1 MRPYEGFNG
10 PKSIFKLNII
20 EQREMTDRLCLF
32 FLIVFLG
39 GSLLHGIVL
48 FSLGNLD
55 RISNGYDF
63 REEICGINGL
73 VNQPY
78 LYYLEP
84 SVDLNIAIC
93 VSECPTSTGL
103 DICLYD
109 IDHFTVTNFCYV

>member
-1 MRPYEGFNG
+1 
-10 PKSIFKLNII
+10 
-20 EQREMTDRLCLF
+20 MTDRLCLF

-73 VNQPY
+73 VN
-78 LYYLEP
+78 
-84 SVDLNIAIC
+84 
-93 VSECPTSTGL
+93 
-103 DICLYD
+103 
-109 IDHFTVTNFCYV
+109 